1 MCFFLYFIFM
11 FGILYEMSISMSLN
25 EGGYDGLWGHDP
37 SLRQSM
43 FHMLCHLWLNLI
55 HFCPV

>member
-1 MCFFLYFIFM
+1 M

-25 EGGYDGLWGHDP
+25 EGAYDGLWGHDP
-37 SLRQSM
+37 RLRQSM

>member
-1 MCFFLYFIFM
+1 MFFLYYIFM

-55 HFCPV
+55 HFSTV